1 MTVTAEPGQIQARDP
16 ATGEVLAA
24 YPIADETAVRQ
35 VVTAARLAQP
45 KWASTPLRERLRCV
59 RTFQRLVYDQKRD
72 IATAITRESGKPL
85 GEAMAAEVLVV
96 LDSCRFLLENVWP
109 LLQDERVAHGNPA
122 MKTKRGGLRREPYGV
137 VGIIAPWN
145 FPFSIPAQ
153 QALTALVCGNSVVI
167 KPSEFT
173 TGAAVLVRDLL
184 VEAGFPLEVVHVVA
198 GEGPTGAAL
207 CGADIQKLIF
217 TGSVA
222 TGRRVA
228 EAAAKR
234 FLPVVLELGGKDAML
249 VLEDCDVDIAANA
262 AVWGAMVNAGQACL
276 GIERCFVHR
285 DLYPKFLELA
295 AEKTKA
301 LRVGNG
307 LDEGT
312 DVGPMIHEKQ
322 LAIVES
328 HVNGALA
335 RGARLLTGGH
345 RVPSLGPNFYMP
357 TVLADV
363 TLDMRVMREE
373 TFGPVLP
380 IMPFDSDEEAVRMAN
395 YSQFG
400 LSASVWTKD
409 RKRGRAL
416 ADKIE
421 AGVVMVNDAVA
432 CFGIAEAPHG
442 GVKAS
447 GIGRTHGRFGIEE
460 MVWPKYISSEAL
472 RSKPWWYPYGPRF
485 AQQMEGFV
493 DVLFGRSW
501 FRRLAGMWRSRGA
514 LRK

>member
-1 MTVTAEPGQIQARDP
+1 MTVTAEPGQITARDP
-16 ATGEVLAA
+16 ATGEVLAS

-35 VVTAARLAQP
+35 VVAAAKLAQP
-45 KWASTPLRERLRCV
+45 AWAATPLRERLRLV
-59 RTFQRLVYDQKRD
+59 RNFQKLIFERKRE

-85 GEAMAAEVLVV
+85 GEAIAAEVIVV
-96 LDSCRFLLENVWP
+96 LDTCRFLVENAWP
-109 LLQDERVAHGNPA
+109 LLRDEGVAHGSLA
-122 MKTKRGGLRREPYGV
+122 MKTKSGVIRHEPYGV

-153 QALTALVCGNSVVI
+153 QALTALVCGNVVVI

-173 TGAAVLVRDLL
+173 TGASVLLRDLL
-184 VEAGFPLEVVHVVA
+184 VEAGFPAEVVHVIA

-207 CGADIQKLIF
+207 IASNIQKLVF

-222 TGRRVA
+222 TGKRVA

-234 FLPVVLELGGKDAML
+234 LLPIVLELGGKDAMV
-249 VLEDCDVDIAANA
+249 VLEDCDVEVAASA

-276 GIERCFVHR
+276 SVERCFVHR
-285 DLYPKFLELA
+285 SLYAKFVELA

-301 LRVGNG
+301 LHVGNG
-307 LDEGT
+307 LEEGT
-312 DVGPMIHEKQ
+312 DVGPMIHERQ

-335 RGARLLTGGH
+335 RGAHLVTGGH

-357 TVLADV
+357 TLLADV
-363 TLDMRVMREE
+363 SLDMRVMREE

-380 IMPFDSDEEAVRMAN
+380 VMAFDSDDEAVRLAN
-395 YSQFG
+395 DSEFG
-400 LSASVWTKD
+400 LSASVWTKNK
-409 RKRGRAL
+409 KRGRAL
-416 ADKIE
+416 AQRIE

-432 CFGIAEAPHG
+432 CFGISEAPHG

-460 MVWPKYISSEAL
+460 MTWPKYISSEAL
-472 RSKPWWYPYGPRF
+472 RWKPWWYPYAPGF
-485 AQQMEGFV
+485 AQQMEGFA
-493 DVLFGRSW
+493 DLMFGGFW
-501 FRRLAGMWRSRGA
+501 RRLSGLWRSKGA